1 MSAGVPAAIS
11 GGIAGAARLEIDLR
25 AIGRNWRRL
34 AERAAPARCGAPVKA
49 DAYGLGAAAVVPA
62 LARAGCGD
70 FFFAHPGEALAV
82 RHLVPDVRLYTLHGP
97 TAAIGEMAAA
107 GIIPALNTPEQV
119 ALWREAAA
127 RAGRRLPAAL
137 QVDTGMNRLGL
148 EPGQFEQLAREPGLL
163 QGIDPVLVF
172 SHLAC
177 ADIPGHPL
185 NAAQLAAFQGLR
197 ALFPGVPA
205 ALANSSGIFLGSE
218 YCFDLVRP
226 GAALYGINPLTSAP
240 NPMEPVVRLV
250 AEVIQVRR
258 VDAPSSVGYG
268 AEHAVTG
275 PSRIA
280 TIAVGYADGYPR
292 SLGNGRGQALVDGE
306 RVPVVGRVSM
316 DLITLDV
323 SSLAEHRVRP
333 GTEAIL
339 LGPEIDPDA
348 VGGAAGTIGYEILT
362 RLGPR
367 YRRVYIADDLEA
379 ARTR

>member
-1 MSAGVPAAIS
+1 MNMAVAS
-11 GGIAGAARLEIDLR
+11 GIAGAARLEVDLG
-25 AIGRNWRRL
+25 AIARNWRQL
-34 AERAAPARCGAPVKA
+34 ADRAAPARCGAPVKA
-49 DAYGLGAAAVVPA
+49 DAYGLGAAKVVPA
-62 LARAGCGD
+62 LARAGCRD

-82 RHLVPDVRLYTLHGP
+82 RDLAPGVRLYALHGP
-97 TAAIGEMAAA
+97 TAAVDEMAAR
-107 GIIPALNTPEQV
+107 GVVPTLNTLDQV
-119 ALWREAAA
+119 AVWRDAAA
-127 RAGRRLPAAL
+127 RAGRRLPATL

-148 EPGQFEQLAREPGLL
+148 EPADFERLAREPARLDGLDL
-163 QGIDPVLVF
+163 LLVF

-185 NAAQLAAFQGLR
+185 NAAQLAAFRRLR
-197 ALFPGVPA
+197 ALFPAVPA
-205 ALANSSGIFLGSE
+205 ALANSSGIFLGPE
-218 YCFDLVRP
+218 YSFDLVRP
-226 GAALYGINPLTSAP
+226 GAALYGINPLTGAP

-258 VDAPSSVGYG
+258 VDAPASVGYG

-275 PSRIA
+275 PSRVA

-306 RVPVVGRVSM
+306 RVPVIGRVSM

-323 SSLAEHRVRP
+323 SSLAEHRVQP

-339 LGPEIDPDA
+339 LGPEIDPDL
-348 VGGAAGTIGYEILT
+348 VGTAAGTIGYEILT

-367 YRRVYIADDLEA
+367 YRRVYVEDTAGA
-379 ARTR
+379 APAR

>member
-1 MSAGVPAAIS
+1 MSTAAS
-11 GGIAGAARLEIDLR
+11 SGIAGAARLEIDLG
-25 AIGRNWRRL
+25 AIARNWRRL
-34 AERAAPARCGAPVKA
+34 AQRAAPARCGAPVKA
-49 DAYGLGAAAVVPA
+49 DAYGLGAAQVVPA
-62 LARAGCGD
+62 LARAGCRD

-82 RHLVPDVRLYTLHGP
+82 RGLAPDVHLYALHGP
-97 TAAIGEMAAA
+97 TAAVDEMAAA
-107 GIIPALNTPEQV
+107 GVIPALNTLEQV
-119 ALWREAAA
+119 AVWRDAAK
-127 RAGRRLPAAL
+127 RAGRRLQAAL
-137 QVDTGMNRLGL
+137 HVDTGMNRLGL
-148 EPGQFEQLAREPGLL
+148 PPADFELLAREPDRLD
-163 QGIDPVLVF
+163 GIDLVLVF

-177 ADIPGHPL
+177 ADIPNHPL
-185 NAAQLAAFQGLR
+185 NAAQLAAFRRLR

-205 ALANSSGIFLGSE
+205 ALANSSGIFLGPE

-226 GAALYGINPLTSAP
+226 GAALYGINPLSDAA
-240 NPMEPVVRLV
+240 NPMEPVVRLI

-258 VDAPSSVGYG
+258 VDAPDTVGYG

-280 TIAVGYADGYPR
+280 TVAVGYADGYPR

-323 SSLAEHRVRP
+323 SNLAEHRVQP

-339 LGPEIDPDA
+339 LGPGIDPDLI
-348 VGGAAGTIGYEILT
+348 GTAAGTIGYEILT

-367 YRRVYIADDLEA
+367 YRRVYITDDSPA
-379 ARTR
+379 APTR

>member
-1 MSAGVPAAIS
+1 MAVAS
-11 GGIAGAARLEIDLR
+11 GIAGAARLEVDLG
-25 AIGRNWRRL
+25 AIARNWRQL
-34 AERAAPARCGAPVKA
+34 ADRAAPARCGAPVKA
-49 DAYGLGAAAVVPA
+49 DAYGLGAAKVVPA
-62 LARAGCGD
+62 LARAGCRD

-82 RHLVPDVRLYTLHGP
+82 RDLAPGVRLYALHGP
-97 TAAIGEMAAA
+97 TAAVDEMAAR
-107 GIIPALNTPEQV
+107 GVVPTLNTLDQV
-119 ALWREAAA
+119 AVWRDAAA
-127 RAGRRLPAAL
+127 RAGRRLPATL

-148 EPGQFEQLAREPGLL
+148 EPADFERLAREPARLDGLDL
-163 QGIDPVLVF
+163 LLVF

-185 NAAQLAAFQGLR
+185 NAAQLAAFRRLR
-197 ALFPGVPA
+197 ALFPAVPA
-205 ALANSSGIFLGSE
+205 ALANSSGIFLGPE
-218 YCFDLVRP
+218 YSFDLVRP
-226 GAALYGINPLTSAP
+226 GAALYGINPLTGAP

-258 VDAPSSVGYG
+258 VDAPASVGYG

-275 PSRIA
+275 PSRVA

-306 RVPVVGRVSM
+306 RVPVIGRVSM

-323 SSLAEHRVRP
+323 SSLAEHRVQP

-339 LGPEIDPDA
+339 LGPEIDPDL
-348 VGGAAGTIGYEILT
+348 VGTAAGTIGYEILT

-367 YRRVYIADDLEA
+367 YRRVYVEDTAGA
-379 ARTR
+379 APAR

>member
-1 MSAGVPAAIS
+1 MTAAIS
-11 GGIAGAARLEIDLR
+11 SGVAGAARLEIDLG
-25 AIGRNWRRL
+25 AIVRNWRQL
-34 AERAAPARCGAPVKA
+34 AARAAPARCGAPVKA
-49 DAYGLGAAAVVPA
+49 DAYGLGAAEVVPA
-62 LARAGCGD
+62 LARAGCQD
-70 FFFAHPGEALAV
+70 FFFAHPGEALAL
-82 RHLVPDVRLYTLHGP
+82 RALAPAVRLYALHGP
-97 TAAIGEMAAA
+97 AAAVDEMAAD
-107 GIIPALNTPEQV
+107 GIIPSLNTPEQV
-119 ALWREAAA
+119 AIWREAAA

-148 EPGQFEQLAREPGLL
+148 DPADFERLARESALL
-163 QGIDPVLVF
+163 DGIDVVLVF

-185 NAAQLAAFQGLR
+185 NAAQLAAFRPLR

-205 ALANSSGIFLGSE
+205 ALANSSGIFLGPD

-226 GAALYGINPLTSAP
+226 GAALYGINPLANAP
-240 NPMEPVVRLV
+240 NPMEPVVRLI

-258 VDAPSSVGYG
+258 VDAPASVGYG

-275 PSRIA
+275 PSRVA

-306 RVPVVGRVSM
+306 RVPVIGRVSM

-323 SSLAEHRVRP
+323 SSLAEHRVHP

-339 LGPEIDPDA
+339 LGPEIDPDLI
-348 VGGAAGTIGYEILT
+348 GTAAGTIGYEILT

-367 YRRVYIADDLEA
+367 YRRVYIADTA
-379 ARTR
+379 GTAPTR

>member
-1 MSAGVPAAIS
+1 MSAAVSA
-11 GGIAGAARLEIDLR
+11 GIAGAARLEINLG
-25 AIGRNWRRL
+25 AIVRNWRRL
-34 AERAAPARCGAPVKA
+34 ANQAAPARCGAPVKA
-49 DAYGLGAAAVVPA
+49 DAYGLGAAEVVPA
-62 LARAGCGD
+62 LARAGCSD

-82 RHLVPDVRLYTLHGP
+82 RGLAPNVRLYALHGP
-97 TAAIGEMAAA
+97 TAAVDEMAAS
-107 GIIPALNTPEQV
+107 GIVPALNTLGQV
-119 ALWREAAA
+119 ALWRAAAA

-148 EPGQFEQLAREPGLL
+148 EPADFERLAREPALL
-163 QGIDPVLVF
+163 DGIDLVLAF

-185 NAAQLAAFQGLR
+185 NAAQLTAFRRLR
-197 ALFPGVPA
+197 ALFPSVPA
-205 ALANSSGIFLGSE
+205 ALANSSGIFLGPE

-226 GAALYGINPLTSAP
+226 GAALYGINPLADAT
-240 NPMEPVVRLV
+240 NPMEPVVRLI

-323 SSLAEHRVRP
+323 SSLAEHRVQP

-339 LGPEIDPDA
+339 LGPEIDPDLI
-348 VGGAAGTIGYEILT
+348 GTAAGTIGYEILT

-367 YRRVYIADDLEA
+367 YRRVYLADTPEA
-379 ARTR
+379 APAR

>member
-1 MSAGVPAAIS
+1 MSTAVS
-11 GGIAGAARLEIDLR
+11 SGIAGAARLEVDLG
-25 AIGRNWRRL
+25 AIARNWRQL
-34 AERAAPARCGAPVKA
+34 ADRAAPARCGAPVKA
-49 DAYGLGAAAVVPA
+49 DAYGLGAAKVVPA
-62 LARAGCGD
+62 LARAGCRD

-82 RHLVPDVRLYTLHGP
+82 PDLAPGVRLYALHGP
-97 TAAIGEMAAA
+97 TAAVDEMAAR
-107 GIIPALNTPEQV
+107 GVVPALNTLDQV
-119 ALWREAAA
+119 AVWRDAAA
-127 RAGRRLPAAL
+127 RSGRRLPAAL

-148 EPGQFEQLAREPGLL
+148 EPADFERLAREPARLD
-163 QGIDPVLVF
+163 GIDLVLVF

-185 NAAQLAAFQGLR
+185 NAAQLAAFQRLR
-197 ALFPGVPA
+197 PLFADVPA
-205 ALANSSGIFLGSE
+205 ALANSSGIFLGPE
-218 YCFDLVRP
+218 YSFDLVRP
-226 GAALYGINPLTSAP
+226 GAALYGINPLTGAP

-306 RVPVVGRVSM
+306 RVPVIGRVSM

-323 SSLAEHRVRP
+323 SSLAEHRVQP

-339 LGPEIDPDA
+339 LGPEIDPDL
-348 VGGAAGTIGYEILT
+348 VGSAAGTIGYEILT

-367 YRRVYIADDLEA
+367 YRRAYVENTAGA
-379 ARTR
+379 VPAR